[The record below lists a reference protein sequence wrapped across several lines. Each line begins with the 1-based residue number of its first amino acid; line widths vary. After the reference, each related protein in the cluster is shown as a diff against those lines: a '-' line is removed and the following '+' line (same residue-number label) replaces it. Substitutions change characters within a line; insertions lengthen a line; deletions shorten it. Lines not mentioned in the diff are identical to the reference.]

1 MNVIKLK
8 QKWFNIPDDGIGYS
22 DEKLIIT
29 VVMGDSSVTEV
40 EELLNPVPE
49 QLDIYYEDKETKS
62 GGFYGYTEIESIT
75 KEFNRRIDRE
85 ISADAITFVLKTP
98 GIEKTIERNEAQT
111 FYTAM
116 MTDTLLEEE

>member
-1 MNVIKLK
+1 
-8 QKWFNIPDDGIGYS
+8 
-22 DEKLIIT
+22 
-29 VVMGDSSVTEV
+29 MGDSSVTEV

-75 KEFNRRIDRE
+75 KEFNRRIDCE